1 MRGKLCCRCRLISQ
15 LGITPA
21 CAGKTGG
28 YIPAGCKIGD
38 HPRVCGENALPLCKT
53 LLDVGSPPR
62 VRGKRIS
69 QMGGCGRRG
78 ITPACAGK
86 TSSSCRTNPKSG
98 DHPRVCGENIL
109 PWQVRIWNS
118 GSPPR
123 VRGKLFKPLYA
134 VLLLWITPACAG
146 KTCLP
151 WRQDRPSWDHPRVCG
166 ENYKGRHRFGSFQ
179 GSPPRV
185 RGKPWVNPL
194 VTDVSGITPACA
206 GKTHSFF
213 PRSGTD
219 RDHPRVCGE
228 NCSPVASKIF
238 TWGSPPRVRGKPRG
252 GEACRDIRGITP
264 ACAGKTQHVEVYRPG
279 IRDHP
284 RVCGENPRGSVPL
297 GPIVGSPRVCGE
309 NGNAHREHVTNSGSP
324 PRVRGKLQ

>member
-1 MRGKLCCRCRLISQ
+1 MGSPPRVRGKLTFRSCLPPVS
-15 LGITPA
+15 GITPA
-21 CAGKTGG
+21 CAGKTGNFWLYTFRAG
-28 YIPAGCKIGD
+28 DHPRVCGENISIVSVPADESGITPACAGKTLRRYRSRKASGD

-146 KTCLP
+146 KT
-151 WRQDRPSWDHPRVCG
+151 S
-166 ENYKGRHRFGSFQ
+166 
-179 GSPPRV
+179 
-185 RGKPWVNPL
+185 
-194 VTDVSGITPACA
+194 VS
-206 GKTHSFF
+206 
-213 PRSGTD
+213 RS
-219 RDHPRVCGE
+219 
-228 NCSPVASKIF
+228 SSLF
-238 TWGSPPRVRGKPRG
+238 
-252 GEACRDIRGITP
+252 
-264 ACAGKTQHVEVYRPG
+264 
-279 IRDHP
+279 
-284 RVCGENPRGSVPL
+284 
-297 GPIVGSPRVCGE
+297 
-309 NGNAHREHVTNSGSP
+309 
-324 PRVRGKLQ
+324 

>member
-1 MRGKLCCRCRLISQ
+1 MGSPPRVRGKLTFRSCLPPVS
-15 LGITPA
+15 GITPA
-21 CAGKTGG
+21 CAGKTGNFWLYTFRAG
-28 YIPAGCKIGD
+28 DHPRVCGENISIVSVPADESGITPACAGKTLRRYRSRKASGD

-206 GKTHSFF
+206 GKTVRQDLDH
-213 PRSGTD
+213 PEAW
-219 RDHPRVCGE
+219 DHPRVCGE
-228 NCSPVASKIF
+228 NRSSRVSRSRSK
-238 TWGSPPRVRGKPRG
+238 GSPPRVRGKRSG
-252 GEACRDIRGITP
+252 ACGTLR
-264 ACAGKTQHVEVYRPG
+264 
-279 IRDHP
+279 
-284 RVCGENPRGSVPL
+284 L
-297 GPIVGSPRVCGE
+297 
-309 NGNAHREHVTNSGSP
+309 
-324 PRVRGKLQ
+324 